1 MMNYSEKKYGRNII
15 SQRILPEKKKKKTV
29 KLKVKT
35 LCILLIM
42 FLIIGIIIGYAF
54 THIHQRL
61 VNVQCINT
69 LKGGGYN
76 G

>member
-1 MMNYSEKKYGRNII
+1 MMSYSEKKYGRNII
-15 SQRILPEKKKKKTV
+15 SQRILPEKKKKK
-29 KLKVKT
+29 KKKNFKT

-61 VNVQCINT
+61 VNVQCVNT

>member
-1 MMNYSEKKYGRNII
+1 MMSYSEKKYGRNII
-15 SQRILPEKKKKKTV
+15 SQRILPEKKKKKIV
-29 KLKVKT
+29 KLKIKT

-42 FLIIGIIIGYAF
+42 FLIIVIIIGYAF

-61 VNVQCINT
+61 VNVQCVNT
-69 LKGGGYN
+69 LKGGSYN